1 MGRKKVLDA
10 PHSRNPRNS
19 RLILFRANPSP
30 APCVYPHMKPKP
42 IPLFM
47 IIAVIA
53 LPLMTD
59 AQTRRSGRSSSISGE
74 GLVRDCGDIRVTY
87 ARRPAITEQT
97 EMTLSPSQ
105 VSTLRAQVD
114 NSGIYLN
121 GWDRN
126 EYSVKTCKAVPDD
139 DPNPTVTLRAI
150 TTSNANGQLSVQG
163 PNNSEWTANL
173 IIMVPRLTSVD
184 LQTVNGPLG
193 LRDLAGNIQLNASN
207 GPISLDNVGGVV
219 QVRTANG
226 PISVK
231 GASGDHRLTA
241 TNGPIN
247 VRLSGSRWDGPGLEA
262 STQNGPLNVSIPD
275 GYGSGVW
282 IQTSDHSPV
291 SCKAPACARATRSS
305 GTPGIIRIGNGEPI
319 VRLST
324 LNGPLSIQAPKN

>member
-1 MGRKKVLDA
+1 
-10 PHSRNPRNS
+10 
-19 RLILFRANPSP
+19 
-30 APCVYPHMKPKP
+30 
-42 IPLFM
+42 M

-59 AQTRRSGRSSSISGE
+59 AQTRRSGRSSSISVD

-163 PNNSEWTANL
+163 PNNSTYYKTRADKL
-173 IIMVPRLTSVD
+173 Y
-184 LQTVNGPLG
+184 
-193 LRDLAGNIQLNASN
+193 LAVAE
-207 GPISLDNVGGVV
+207 
-219 QVRTANG
+219 
-226 PISVK
+226 
-231 GASGDHRLTA
+231 
-241 TNGPIN
+241 
-247 VRLSGSRWDGPGLEA
+247 EA
-262 STQNGPLNVSIPD
+262 PFQ
-275 GYGSGVW
+275 
-282 IQTSDHSPV
+282 
-291 SCKAPACARATRSS
+291 
-305 GTPGIIRIGNGEPI
+305 IRILEPK
-319 VRLST
+319 V
-324 LNGPLSIQAPKN
+324 PLVQAGTIDLKVIIA